1 MATTMNYSGGTGQSS
16 ALADAVGWVVSLL
29 TGTVGNIAATL
40 AIAGIG
46 FAMLQGRVSV
56 RDGARVVVGCFVLF
70 GAPVIARE
78 LLDLARWDAKPAPL
92 VIQPSPAPIA
102 VPSPPAQNRDP
113 YAGASVPL

>member
-1 MATTMNYSGGTGQSS
+1 MTVNYSAGVAQSG
-16 ALADAVGWVVSLL
+16 ALAEAVGWVAGVS
-29 TGTVGNIAATL
+29 TGTIGTAVAIL
-40 AIAGIG
+40 AIAGVG

-70 GAPVIARE
+70 GAPLIARE

-102 VPSPPAQNRDP
+102 VPSPPPQNRDP